1 LARLGWAALTP
12 IYNDAMARADGWK
25 GGMYTVFRVFK
36 TVWIPLLLVVVVAL
50 GAYTIVRIRDT
61 LGANGIAS
69 AAEGNSDNTK
79 PFNPKHIAYEITGSG
94 GSVNVDYLDENGQP
108 HRVDAAALPWSFTI
122 VTTLPSMSANVVA
135 QGDRGV
141 NGLRCRVVVDGQ
153 VRDDR
158 SADEYQPFIYCLVK
172 SV

>member
-1 LARLGWAALTP
+1 
-12 IYNDAMARADGWK
+12 
-25 GGMYTVFRVFK
+25 MYRVFRVFK
-36 TVWIPLLLVVVVAL
+36 RVWLPLLLVVVVAL

-108 HRVDAAALPWSFTI
+108 HRADAAALPWSFTI

>member
-1 LARLGWAALTP
+1 MRLGWAALTP

-25 GGMYTVFRVFK
+25 GGRHGVFRVFK
-36 TVWIPLLLVVVVAL
+36 AVWIPLLLVVVVAL
-50 GAYTIVRIRDT
+50 GAYAIVRIRDT
-61 LGANGIAS
+61 LGANGIAA

-79 PFNPKHIAYEITGSG
+79 PFNPKHIGYEITGSG

-108 HRVDAAALPWSFTI
+108 HRVDNAALPWSFTI